1 MKKDFLLFLVV
12 AIALPLLSGC
22 AEEMS
27 IYRKGG
33 DNLFHSSGSVVL
45 DSKEHSTPLMIC
57 ERIAKI
63 EVWAST
69 DPTPVSRNISR
80 KEKHFKIDRDWFSI
94 EYESGDI
101 SMIYVNLE
109 QNSSGEPRFLFVQV
123 SGPSG
128 TDVVDIEQS
137 AD

>member
-1 MKKDFLLFLVV
+1 MKKDFLLFF
-12 AIALPLLSGC
+12 LLWSLLYGC

-33 DNLFHSSGSVVL
+33 DNLFHRSGSVIL
-45 DSKEHSTPLMIC
+45 DSKEHSAPLMIY
-57 ERIAKI
+57 ERISKI

-101 SMIYVNLE
+101 SMIYVNLK
-109 QNSSGEPRFLFVQV
+109 QNSSGKPRFLFVQV

-137 AD
+137 AEFK